1 MEKLYPCS
9 FKCLTCVTVVA
20 CMRVSPLLF
29 FFFFFFTS
37 ATSVLSS
44 LFSFSGSFSSILLTM
59 FFSQHHIFNAFSPK
73 HVLFT
78 VFGFWNI
85 FKMFCCLACKIKS
98 LFAENRGNF
107 LTEFCC
113 SNSSN
118 LIGSRWFL
126 LSFSANQ
133 RPFEICTRVT
143 GELLSFLSQSE
154 MSNFFVYRVFQ
165 KFVPI
170 FSSLKFY

>member
-1 MEKLYPCS
+1 MCNCRGLHAG
-9 FKCLTCVTVVA
+9 FTVV
-20 CMRVSPLLF
+20 VL
-29 FFFFFFTS
+29 FFFFFTS

-59 FFSQHHIFNAFSPK
+59 FFSQHHIFNAFSTK

-126 LSFSANQ
+126 LFFQPIRDHLKFALVLQENCSPFSANQ
-133 RPFEICTRVT
+133 
-143 GELLSFLSQSE
+143 
-154 MSNFFVYRVFQ
+154 
-165 KFVPI
+165 K
-170 FSSLKFY
+170 

>member
-1 MEKLYPCS
+1 MCNCRGLHAG
-9 FKCLTCVTVVA
+9 FTVV
-20 CMRVSPLLF
+20 VL
-29 FFFFFFTS
+29 FFFFFTS

-126 LSFSANQ
+126 LFFQPIRDHLKFALVLQENCSPFSANQ
-133 RPFEICTRVT
+133 
-143 GELLSFLSQSE
+143 
-154 MSNFFVYRVFQ
+154 
-165 KFVPI
+165 K
-170 FSSLKFY
+170 